1 MVNKKLLFK
10 ELEEQ
15 TTEMRPIRYNK
26 DLFIELFK
34 EYNYFGM
41 TEYSYCCYG
50 LEKHCWVEVIEE
62 GVWGLTLDK
71 VKKDIESSVCR
82 AKKYLYN
89 GKRYGSNRLWIGEED
104 GIIHVYIYLR
114 DILEED
120 YWIWFTKR

>member
-15 TTEMRPIRYNK
+15 STEMRAIRYNK

-41 TEYSYCCYG
+41 TEHFYCCYG
-50 LEKHCWVEVIEE
+50 LEHNCWVEVIEE
-62 GVWGLTLDK
+62 GVWGLTLDS
-71 VKKDIESSVCR
+71 VKRNIFTSIHCI
-82 AKKYLYN
+82 KKYLYN
-89 GKRYGSNRLWIGEED
+89 GRKYGTRRLWIGEEN
-104 GIIHVYIYLR
+104 GVVYVYIYLR
-114 DILEED
+114 DILKED